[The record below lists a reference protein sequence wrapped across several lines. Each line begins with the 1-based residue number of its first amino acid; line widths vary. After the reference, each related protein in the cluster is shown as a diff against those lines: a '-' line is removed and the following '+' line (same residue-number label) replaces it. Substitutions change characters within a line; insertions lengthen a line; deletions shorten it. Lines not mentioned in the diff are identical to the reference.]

1 MVSPKTYSFQT
12 CTSPAISIC
21 QKNFRRLERQKTVKI
36 APKSYSWNRDSAS
49 RAVAD
54 KRIYTA
60 PKSSCLTML
69 AMRSCIPAREWK
81 SPAARRCHRSPQWSH
96 PVRRCFVP
104 EYLSGPYNPICPVNS
119 ASFALGYQEF
129 LS

>member
-1 MVSPKTYSFQT
+1 MVSPKTYSFPER
-12 CTSPAISIC
+12 TSPAISIC
-21 QKNFRRLERQKTVKI
+21 QKNFRRIERQKTGKI

-96 PVRRCFVP
+96 PVWYCFVSG
-104 EYLSGPYNPICPVNS
+104 YLSGHYSPICPVNN
-119 ASFALGYQEF
+119 ASFALDYQEF